1 MVKTTK
7 TVRTF
12 YLYTV
17 SLISLI
23 FLAVG
28 IGNLINTSLKST
40 FFKEAEKREYTA
52 CNNYPYY
59 FSSVDAL
66 KSSDSIPEDNQDIIN
81 QMIQSY
87 EEWEK
92 NNVGE
97 ACYDAEREKRMVDS
111 LTMIFISLPL
121 YASHWMIIRRE
132 RRKKDEE

>member
-1 MVKTTK
+1 MTQKTK

-40 FFKEAEKREYTA
+40 FFKEAEKRDYTV

-59 FSSVDAL
+59 FSSVDML
-66 KSSDSIPEDNQDIIN
+66 KGSEPGEKQEVID

-92 NNVGE
+92 KNIGE
-97 ACYDAEREKRMVDS
+97 DCYNAEREKKMVDS
-111 LTMIFISLPL
+111 LTMILISLPL
-121 YASHWMIIRRE
+121 YASHWTIIRRE